1 MSDLLTRDDLDFWS
15 NEILYD
21 PFFKI
26 NPQLKT
32 DLEALCDQQEE
43 VILGRIAVRSYIV
56 QMNNEKI
63 PGYAIITNKRLIIY
77 RVKGTGGFMMKTMRD
92 KMLGKLNDLAP
103 IDIGDYIA
111 KGANYLEKNK
121 VARKE
126 LELYVRIN
134 EMNDEAVLNNEAG
147 WKVIYESDWQS
158 LKDNIKEVTMG
169 GIAFHKGT
177 KVQYKPLKEKFFSKP
192 KYPIVSFTDEALETA
207 LLEWMA
213 LFIDYFKM
221 HGVIF
226 KVNPEPAY
234 AFQIVPE

>member
-15 NEILYD
+15 NEPLYD

-26 NPQLKT
+26 NPKLKT
-32 DLEALCDQQEE
+32 DLETLCNQKEE

-63 PGYAIITNKRLIIY
+63 PGYAVITNKRLILY
-77 RVKGTGGFMMKTMRD
+77 RVKGTRGFMLKTMRD
-92 KMLGKLNDLAP
+92 NMLGKLNDLAP

-111 KGANYLEKNK
+111 QGANWLEKNK

-126 LELYVRIN
+126 LELFVRIN
-134 EMNDEAVLNNEAG
+134 ELDDEAVLNNEAG
-147 WKVIYESDWQS
+147 WKVIYESDWPS
-158 LKDNIKEVTMG
+158 LKANMKEVTMG
-169 GIAFHKGT
+169 GIASHKGT
-177 KVQYKPLKEKFFSKP
+177 KVHYKPLKEKFFSKP

-213 LFIDYFKM
+213 LFMDYFKK
-221 HGVIF
+221 HGVVF

-234 AFQIVPE
+234 AFQMVSE